1 MQVEL
6 HLFAKK
12 PYLSQLFCN
21 SVAITD
27 ADNRILYANPA
38 YEKIT
43 GYKLKNVIGKKPSIS
58 KSGRHG
64 PEFDRKMWAAL
75 NKELHWEGEIWDRSE
90 DGAVFPK
97 LMSIDRLVDEE
108 GKTRNFI
115 AMFHDLSEQKASE
128 EEIERLQ
135 YYDSL
140 ATLPN
145 RSLFRHRFQHEFE
158 VSRRQKT
165 CVGVTLSGEY
175 IKT

>member
-1 MQVEL
+1 MPVEL

-27 ADNRILYANPA
+27 ADNRILYVNPA

-64 PEFDRKMWAAL
+64 PEFYRKMWAAL
-75 NKELHWEGEIWDRSE
+75 NKELHWEGKIWDRSE

-115 AMFHDLSEQKASE
+115 AILLQCFMIFLSKKRRKRKSSDYS
-128 EEIERLQ
+128 IMI
-135 YYDSL
+135 
-140 ATLPN
+140 
-145 RSLFRHRFQHEFE
+145 RSPRCLIVRCFAIVFSMSSKFLDVKRH
-158 VSRRQKT
+158 VL
-165 CVGVTLSGEY
+165 G
-175 IKT
+175 